1 MICEVRQHAIVMK
14 CVIRRLKDPCPC
26 RYYSSHPLR
35 QWRVYNIEGVQ
46 AAAAMEAEKVAA
58 EGGRRGAEVV
68 DTRYAIAA
76 KKTPQVISKGE
87 QMLSELRI

>member
-1 MICEVRQHAIVMK
+1 
-14 CVIRRLKDPCPC
+14 
-26 RYYSSHPLR
+26 
-35 QWRVYNIEGVQ
+35 VYNIEGVQ